1 MNESTNTV
9 DTPAPWDSP
18 PEVQHT
24 ARGPLR
30 GLRNGLVRVRSIVGA
45 AFGALLGLAPHVLH
59 HIGLIAGATFVVGA
73 GGNALFF
80 LVGLIFS
87 IPLLRTLYRKFST
100 WRAPAIAIAVFTAL
114 FSVSAFVVGPAITGG
129 EAPNDGPQPP
139 TPSHAEH
146 HDG

>member
-1 MNESTNTV
+1 MNESTDTVGAPAPSDTAPEVHHPTTGRPHGLRSKLVKARNTV
-9 DTPAPWDSP
+9 
-18 PEVQHT
+18 
-24 ARGPLR
+24 
-30 GLRNGLVRVRSIVGA
+30 GA
-45 AFGALLGLAPHVLH
+45 VFGALLGLAPHVLH

-100 WRAPAIAIAVFTAL
+100 WRAPAIAIAMFTAL
-114 FSVSAFVVGPAITGG
+114 FALSAFVVGPAITGG
-129 EAPNDGPQPP
+129 GTPDDGPQPP
-139 TPSHAEH
+139 AQTHDGH